1 MKTPGNSLLFPRG
14 FVTPEAGPHQTYGF
28 QPGKI
33 YGEPAELIIRD
44 GLLEIQEPNI
54 EFITSQSP
62 SRKRLFVVLMNRQNE
77 SLGAS
82 VGLDPDKIKPGTQ
95 IKSIKRMDTGD
106 SPGTITRWDV
116 SIKPYGL
123 AVYAIDDD

>member
-1 MKTPGNSLLFPRG
+1 MKTIRYSLFFL
-14 FVTPEAGPHQTYGF
+14 VTYGF

-62 SRKRLFVVLMNRQNE
+62 SGKRLFVVLMNMRNE
-77 SLGAS
+77 SLGSS
-82 VGLDPDKIKPGTQ
+82 VGLDPDKIKPGTK

-106 SPGTITRWDV
+106 SPGAITRWDV

-123 AVYAIDDD
+123 AVYAIDYD